1 MPIKPIE
8 RIWKTKFIITY
19 DQHSITYDQA
29 FIAYKVYCMT
39 GSANT
44 GQQWSNWP
52 VPSKIRPPPS

>member
-19 DQHSITYDQA
+19 DQHSITYNQA

-44 GQQWSNWP
+44 SQQWSNWP